1 MEFDTDWITLGPHR
15 MRLRCVRGFPTE
27 KMRGIAELTRIAIE
41 HNMSAAARLLEVVAD
56 RSNAYS
62 INIGGTTFPKD
73 KDMEPDLEVALA
85 TIFGLKADQIN
96 MEVTV
101 VSQAEVDLHFGVYER
116 MLAERIGILPRIQ

>member
-1 MEFDTDWITLGPHR
+1 MEFDTDWITLGRHHV
-15 MRLRCVRGFPTE
+15 RLRCVRGFPTE
-27 KMRGIAELTRIAIE
+27 TMRSLAEAARIAVE

-62 INIGGTTFPKD
+62 INIGTTFPKD
-73 KDMEPDLEVALA
+73 RDAAPHLEIALA
-85 TIFGLKADQIN
+85 TLFGLKPDQIS

-116 MLAERIGILPRIQ
+116 MLAEKIGIVPRIQ

>member
-1 MEFDTDWITLGPHR
+1 MEFDTDWITLGAHR
-15 MRLRCVRGFPTE
+15 VRLRCVRGFPTE
-27 KMRGIAELTRIAIE
+27 KMRSIAELTRIAIE

-62 INIGGTTFPKD
+62 ISIGTTFPKD
-73 KDMEPDLEVALA
+73 KDMVPELESALA
-85 TIFGLKADQIN
+85 TIFGLKADQIT

-116 MLAERIGILPRIQ
+116 MLAEKIGIVPRIQ

>member
-1 MEFDTDWITLGPHR
+1 MEFDTDWMTLGTHR
-15 MRLRCVRGFPTE
+15 IRLRGIRGFPTE
-27 KMRGIAELTRIAIE
+27 KMRSIAELTRIAIE

-62 INIGGTTFPKD
+62 ISIGTTFPKD
-73 KDMEPDLEVALA
+73 KDMVPDLEMALA
-85 TIFGLKADQIN
+85 TMFGLKADQIN

-116 MLAERIGILPRIQ
+116 MLAEKIGIVPLIQ

>member
-1 MEFDTDWITLGPHR
+1 MEFDTDWMTLGPHR
-15 MRLRCVRGFPTE
+15 IRLRCVRGFPTE
-27 KMRGIAELTRIAIE
+27 KMRSIAELARLAIE

-62 INIGGTTFPKD
+62 ISIGTTFPKD
-73 KDMEPDLEVALA
+73 KDVVPDLEMALA
-85 TIFGLKADQIN
+85 TIFGLKPDQIN

-116 MLAERIGILPRIQ
+116 MLAERIGIVPLIQ

>member
-1 MEFDTDWITLGPHR
+1 MEFDTDWLTLGPHR
-15 MRLRCVRGFPTE
+15 IRLRCVRGFPTE
-27 KMRGIAELTRIAIE
+27 KMRSIAELTRIAIE

-62 INIGGTTFPKD
+62 ISIGTTFPKD
-73 KDMEPDLEVALA
+73 KNMVRDLEMALA
-85 TIFGLKADQIN
+85 TMFGLKADQIT

-116 MLAERIGILPRIQ
+116 MLAEKIGIVPLIQ

>member
-15 MRLRCVRGFPTE
+15 VRLRCVRGFPTE
-27 KMRGIAELTRIAIE
+27 KMQSIAALARIAIE

-56 RSNAYS
+56 RSNAYT
-62 INIGGTTFPKD
+62 INVGTTFPKD
-73 KDMEPDLEVALA
+73 KDVVPHLEAALA
-85 TIFGLKADQIN
+85 TMYGLKMDQIT

-116 MLAERIGILPRIQ
+116 MLAEKIGIVPRIQ

>member
-1 MEFDTDWITLGPHR
+1 MEFETDWITLGPHR
-15 MRLRCVRGFPTE
+15 IRLRCVRGFPTE
-27 KMRGIAELTRIAIE
+27 KMRCIAELTRIAIE

-62 INIGGTTFPKD
+62 ISIGTTFPKD
-73 KDMEPDLEVALA
+73 KDMVPDLEMALA
-85 TIFGLKADQIN
+85 TMFGLKADQIS

-116 MLAERIGILPRIQ
+116 MLAERIGIVPRIQ

>member
-15 MRLRCVRGFPTE
+15 VRLRCLGGFPTE
-27 KMRGIAELTRIAIE
+27 KMRTIAELARIAIE

-62 INIGGTTFPKD
+62 INIGTTFSKD
-73 KDMEPDLEVALA
+73 KDAAPTLEVALA
-85 TIFGLKADQIN
+85 TMLGLKTDQFSID
-96 MEVTV
+96 VTV

-116 MLAERIGILPRIQ
+116 MLAERIGIVPLIQ

>member
-15 MRLRCVRGFPTE
+15 IRLRCVRGFPTE
-27 KMRGIAELTRIAIE
+27 KMRSIAELTRIAIE
-41 HNMSAAARLLEVVAD
+41 HNMSAAARLLEIVAD

-62 INIGGTTFPKD
+62 ISIGTIFPKD
-73 KDMEPDLEVALA
+73 KDMVTDLELALA
-85 TIFGLKADQIN
+85 TMFGLKADQIN

-116 MLAERIGILPRIQ
+116 MLAERIGIVPLIQ